1 MTILNMPSDGSFN
14 VLMVLFRALKEVGP
28 MGDEELREYCG
39 SSLAEKPERL
49 RHTLN
54 RWTTLGLFRINGDG
68 AVCLG
73 EGLEF
78 GKQKEA
84 TTAELASLVRKVIF
98 YESNNDHFWDS
109 EKCACADLTRG
120 LAWLLAQDIY
130 TAEVGKTVAIQALEG
145 EQLTDLD
152 RRLVRNGNRLEAL
165 RVWGLSLGFLWNE
178 DAPLIDPTEA
188 VGEELEN
195 IFSDS
200 NELSATQLQNRIA
213 AIFPVIDG
221 GRYRV
226 AVERELNRATWA
238 GPPGEDYLSTSLSRA
253 LWRLND
259 DGRITLENR
268 ADAGDVRVL
277 QGANGKQWMRF
288 SHARIAGRVA

>member
-39 SSLAEKPERL
+39 GALAEKPERL

-54 RWTTLGLFRINGDG
+54 RWTALGLFRIKGDG
-68 AVCLG
+68 AVDLG

-84 TTAELASLVRKVIF
+84 TTAELAGLVRKVIF
-98 YESNNDHFWDS
+98 YESNNDNFWDS

-130 TAEVGKTVAIQALEG
+130 TTEVGKTVAIQALES

-152 RRLVRNGNRLEAL
+152 RRLVRNSNRLEAL

-188 VGEELEN
+188 VGEELER
-195 IFSDS
+195 IFSGS
-200 NELSATQLQNRIA
+200 SELSATQLQNRIA
-213 AIFPVIDG
+213 AIFPVMDG
-221 GRYRV
+221 GKYRV
-226 AVERELNRATWA
+226 AVEKELNQATWA
-238 GPPGEDYLSTSLSRA
+238 GPPGEEYLSTSLSRA

-259 DGRITLENR
+259 EGRIALEHR

-277 QGANGKQWMRF
+277 QGAKGRQWMKF
-288 SHARIAGRVA
+288 SHARIAGRAA

>member
-1 MTILNMPSDGSFN
+1 MTVLNMPSDGSFN

-28 MGDEELREYCG
+28 MGDEELRGYCG
-39 SSLAEKPERL
+39 GTLADKPERL

-54 RWTTLGLFRINGDG
+54 RWTALGLFRIKGDG
-68 AVCLG
+68 TVDLG

-78 GKQKEA
+78 GRQKEA
-84 TTAELASLVRKVIF
+84 TTAELAGLVRKVIF
-98 YESNNDHFWDS
+98 YESNNDNFWDS

-130 TAEVGKTVAIQALEG
+130 TAEVGKTLAIQALES
-145 EQLTDLD
+145 EQLTDLH
-152 RRLVRNGNRLEAL
+152 RRLVINSSRLEAL

-178 DAPLIDPTEA
+178 DAPIIDPTEA
-188 VGEELEN
+188 IGEELER
-195 IFSDS
+195 IFSGS
-200 NELSATQLQNRIA
+200 SELSATQLQNRIA
-213 AIFPVIDG
+213 AIFPVMDG

-226 AVERELNRATWA
+226 AVEKGLNSATWT
-238 GPPGEDYLSTSLSRA
+238 GSPDEGYLSTSLSRA

-259 DGRITLENR
+259 EGRIALEHR

-277 QGANGKQWMRF
+277 QGANGRQWMTF
-288 SHARIAGRVA
+288 SHARIAPRAA